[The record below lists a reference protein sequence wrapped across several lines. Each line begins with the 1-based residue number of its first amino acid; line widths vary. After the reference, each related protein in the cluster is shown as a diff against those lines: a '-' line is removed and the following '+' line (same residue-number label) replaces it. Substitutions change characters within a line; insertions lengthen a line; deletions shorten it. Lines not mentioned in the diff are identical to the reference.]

1 MNPWIFC
8 DLFKPTT
15 TQQLHPPVAFF
26 PTSASSGS
34 LKDFW
39 GNLVPCFEVERA
51 LFTFAVALIFI
62 IYSFD
67 MCFL

>member
-8 DLFKPTT
+8 VQAHNSST
-15 TQQLHPPVAFF
+15 A
-26 PTSASSGS
+26 ASSCCVFPYFRFIWV